1 MRAQP
6 ITRVRHIAL
15 ATGLLLAGMTAAQAQ
30 TAGSLMLGTGWM
42 HIAPQVSTGPMNST
56 QRSPLGTRS
65 FSDGAISA
73 QVRSSDTLGL
83 TATYFI
89 TDNIAAEMVGGIPPK
104 FTITGAGTAEG
115 YGAIGTA
122 RMWSPAILL
131 KYYFGQA
138 NATFRPFVGVGA
150 SYIWFNQATIGNK
163 SFENTRLHG
172 PTKVSVNSGF
182 SPVFN
187 VGASYK
193 ITDNWYA
200 GASISYIPMTRTIT
214 LDNPAVNDTNGQAS
228 VHSTQRAR
236 MNPVVT
242 YFNIT
247 RRF

>member
-1 MRAQP
+1 MK
-6 ITRVRHIAL
+6 VRSTIYTGKTAVV
-15 ATGLLLAGMTAAQAQ
+15 AGLLLAGITSAQAQ
-30 TAGSLMLGTGWM
+30 SAGSLLIGTGWM
-42 HIAPQVSTGPMNST
+42 HIAPQVSAGPMNTT

-73 QVRSSDTLGL
+73 QVKSSDTLGF

-104 FTITGAGTAEG
+104 FTITGAGSAEG
-115 YGAIGTA
+115 YGAIGSA

-138 NATFRPFVGVGA
+138 NATFRPYVGVGA
-150 SYIWFNQATIGNK
+150 SYIWFNQAKISNG
-163 SFENTRLHG
+163 SFESNRLHG

-187 VGASYK
+187 VGASYQFAK
-193 ITDNWYA
+193 DWYA

-214 LDNPAVNDTNGQAS
+214 LDNPSVTGASAVALN
-228 VHSTQRAR
+228 STVRTKF
-236 MNPVVT
+236 NPVVT
-242 YFNIT
+242 YFSIS

>member
-1 MRAQP
+1 MK
-6 ITRVRHIAL
+6 TRLFTHARNRVLGA
-15 ATGLLLAGMTAAQAQ
+15 GLLLAGVSTAQAQ
-30 TAGSLMLGTGWM
+30 SAGSLVLGTGWM
-42 HIAPQVSTGPMNST
+42 HIAPQVSTGPMAST

-73 QVRSSDTLGL
+73 QVRSSDTLGM

-115 YGAIGTA
+115 YGAVGTT

-150 SYIWFNQATIGNK
+150 SYIWFNQATISNK
-163 SFENTRLHG
+163 NFENRRLHG

-187 VGASYK
+187 AGASYRFATDWYVGASV
-193 ITDNWYA
+193 
-200 GASISYIPMTRTIT
+200 SYIPMTRTIT
-214 LDNPAVNDTNGQAS
+214 LDNPNVNGSNGHAS

-242 YFNIT
+242 YFSIS